1 MKIPVWFTWLMLLWF
16 AGPVALGEQTWRLD
30 PQDGWQDLADVPQGE
45 HLKAIA
51 EIRQQLAVGDVDA
64 IVAALKSLKAEF
76 PDVVGD
82 DLDDFIAAEQ
92 VYAKTRLG
100 RAARLYKAFLETW
113 PDSALE
119 PLAMERYFSIG
130 AAFLQGQKRELLV
143 IFRIPAFDDGVTIMR
158 NIADR
163 IGNAPIALRA
173 LQVTAENQQR
183 RRQFIEAY
191 HTWAEI
197 ASRWP
202 TGAEGREA
210 LLRMAQAL
218 HAAYDGP
225 DYDAS
230 VLRSAQVYFEDYIQR
245 YPQSAEHL
253 ELEETLTLIAEQ
265 LAYKQ
270 YQTGLY
276 YERLDNLSAARR
288 YYDEILAQWP
298 ETRAAEK
305 AAARLAPDAAPA
317 IEPTFTRTLFNAVGG
332 FLDSW
337 FGVKL
342 LFESSEDSPSET
354 Q

>member
-1 MKIPVWFTWLMLLWF
+1 MRMPVWFTVLVVLGLVV
-16 AGPVALGEQTWRLD
+16 PVAADGQTWRLD
-30 PQDGWQDLADVPQGE
+30 PQEGWQDLADVPQGE
-45 HLKAIA
+45 YFKAIA
-51 EIRQQLAVGDVDA
+51 DLRQRLAVGDFDD
-64 IVAALKSLKAEF
+64 IVAALESLKAEF
-76 PDVVGD
+76 PDRVGD

-92 VYAKTRLG
+92 VYAKQRFG
-100 RAARLYKAFLETW
+100 RAARLYKEFLETW
-113 PDSALE
+113 PDSALQ

-158 NIADR
+158 NIADMT
-163 IGNAPIALRA
+163 GNAPIALRA

-183 RRQFIEAY
+183 RKQFIEAY
-191 HTWAEI
+191 HTWSEI

-218 HAAYDGP
+218 HAAYGGP
-225 DYDAS
+225 DFDAS
-230 VLRSAQVYFEDYIQR
+230 VLRSAQLYFEDYIQR
-245 YPQSAEHL
+245 YPQAAEEL
-253 ELEETLTLIAEQ
+253 ELDETLKLITEQ

-354 Q
+354 D